1 VKTETKK
8 GSMTITKERLTA
20 AFNTIV
26 AVANTIRELGQV
38 SSGVLY
44 AQLMGVMD
52 LETFTALIRTLK
64 NTGLVTE
71 ENYLLTWVG
80 SKESV

>member
-1 VKTETKK
+1 
-8 GSMTITKERLTA
+8 MTITKERLTA